1 MRALSAG
8 RDPLVYSA
16 AGPDDPAVAALR
28 QAAANAGC
36 STDAVNDRIGSGLGR
51 VLDAVIRAGG
61 LTRAVISGGDT
72 SGRAAAM
79 LGIDALTAIA
89 PIAPGSPLCRAHA
102 VDPARDGL
110 QIALKGGQVGGDDF
124 FRAVRDGPSR

>member
-1 MRALSAG
+1 
-8 RDPLVYSA
+8 VYSA

-28 QAAANAGC
+28 RAVAGAG
-36 STDAVNDRIGSGLGR
+36 SPAEAVNDRIGGGLGR
-51 VLDAVIRAGG
+51 VLDGVIRAAG

-72 SGRAAAM
+72 SGHAAAM

-89 PIAPGSPLCRAHA
+89 PVAPGSPLCRAHST
-102 VDPARDGL
+102 DPTRDGL

-124 FRAVRDGPSR
+124 FRAVRDGVSPR